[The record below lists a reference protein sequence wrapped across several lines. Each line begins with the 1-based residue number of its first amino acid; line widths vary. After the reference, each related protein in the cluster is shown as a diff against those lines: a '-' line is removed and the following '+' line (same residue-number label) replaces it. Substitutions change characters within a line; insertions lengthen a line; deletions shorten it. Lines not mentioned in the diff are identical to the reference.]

1 MKKTLLILSALAAS
15 MAANAELNLYM
26 GSQELVA
33 SQQYWFNDMTVNDE
47 GNYVEMKIDPK
58 LSVRADKLT
67 FDVQVT
73 AECTSGQ
80 QIQMCCGGACEK
92 NTKVVKSG
100 LKVDA
105 NGSLNLDFEFTGEF
119 DNASQIPEGITTDI
133 TIEELGVPES
143 KKTYTLILND
153 KQGGMEIVAADNNV
167 TFSGKT
173 LNYNV
178 SGPSS
183 LTICACDGSAALST
197 EINGNGSVDLS
208 NMQRGIYIY
217 RIAGSADAA
226 GKVYIK

>member
-47 GNYVEMKIDPK
+47 GNYVEVKIDPK

-119 DNASQIPEGITTDI
+119 DNASQIP
-133 TIEELGVPES
+133 
-143 KKTYTLILND
+143 
-153 KQGGMEIVAADNNV
+153 
-167 TFSGKT
+167 
-173 LNYNV
+173 
-178 SGPSS
+178 
-183 LTICACDGSAALST
+183 
-197 EINGNGSVDLS
+197 
-208 NMQRGIYIY
+208 
-217 RIAGSADAA
+217 
-226 GKVYIK
+226 

>member
-1 MKKTLLILSALAAS
+1 M
-15 MAANAELNLYM
+15 
-26 GSQELVA
+26 
-33 SQQYWFNDMTVNDE
+33 
-47 GNYVEMKIDPK
+47 
-58 LSVRADKLT
+58 
-67 FDVQVT
+67 
-73 AECTSGQ
+73 
-80 QIQMCCGGACEK
+80 
-92 NTKVVKSG
+92 
-100 LKVDA
+100 
-105 NGSLNLDFEFTGEF
+105 
-119 DNASQIPEGITTDI
+119 
-133 TIEELGVPES
+133 PES

-167 TFSGKT
+167 TFGGKT